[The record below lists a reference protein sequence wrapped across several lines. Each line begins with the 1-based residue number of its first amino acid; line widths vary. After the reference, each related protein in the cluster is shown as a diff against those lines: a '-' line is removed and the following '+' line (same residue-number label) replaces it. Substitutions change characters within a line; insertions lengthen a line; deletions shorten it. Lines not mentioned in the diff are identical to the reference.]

1 MLSKLVRNQGD
12 RSTRTNNN
20 YWHAHINEHLDKLLA
35 NTLDNIGGYTYI
47 DLVTAA
53 LSLAKVVK
61 QVDRASERQVQT
73 NC

>member
-1 MLSKLVRNQGD
+1 MLQHYL
-12 RSTRTNNN
+12 
-20 YWHAHINEHLDKLLA
+20 HAHINEHLDKLLA